1 MVATSGFFALTAIAI
16 ESWWPRGLLIFMC
29 LVGAPLGS
37 ALLWLSLKNLRSKRV
52 VLAED
57 YVELPD
63 RWNDR
68 PTVVRF
74 DEIEELAEID
84 TYARVL
90 EIHTSRDSH
99 LLEENWMGAKR
110 YDEVASVIKKKA
122 MEADSVH
129 TGTRRMPSA

>member
-1 MVATSGFFALTAIAI
+1 MVAASGFFAWTAIGI
-16 ESWWPRGLLIFMC
+16 EPWWVRGLLIFMC
-29 LVGAPLGS
+29 LVSAPLGS
-37 ALLWLSLKNLRSKRV
+37 ALLWVSLKNLRGKRV
-52 VLAED
+52 VLTED

-63 RWNDR
+63 RWSDG
-68 PTVVRF
+68 PAVVRF

-99 LLEENWMGAKR
+99 LLEETWMGAKR
-110 YDEVASVIKKKA
+110 YDEVAGVIKEKA

-129 TGTRRMPSA
+129 SGTCKKPPA